1 MVRDSMCI
9 VDIHAAW
16 IAVCELLDRYSA
28 LQHAITACPCLGVE
42 ALQNGDD
49 STSKVG
55 PRDVA

>member
-1 MVRDSMCI
+1 MQPGLQDSGC
-9 VDIHAAW
+9 VCVY
-16 IAVCELLDRYSA
+16 VCELLDRYSA